1 MYDCVIIDDEPHAI
15 EGLSKYIENFGR
27 LNIKATYSDSL
38 MALKSLENEDGID
51 LIFVDIDMPRI
62 NGIELS
68 KKLRSKTKKL
78 VFTTGHPQY
87 GYDAF
92 KLEADDYLLK
102 PYTLGEFLISMN
114 KLFPEK
120 NTEFKYDRNSTF
132 LVRSK
137 EETPKILSVKF
148 SEVVAVESKLNY
160 VMIHT
165 TKRQILTYMTLKEIS
180 EILNNYPG
188 FLQFQRSF
196 IISEEYIESISGN
209 SIRMVNGC
217 EMTVGEY
224 YRKNFTLFLEE
235 KLIKTKRR

>member
-15 EGLSKYIENFGR
+15 ESLSRYIDNFER
-27 LNIKATYSDSL
+27 LKIRATYTNSL
-38 MALKSLENEDGID
+38 IALKSLEFGEVVD
-51 LIFVDIDMPRI
+51 LILIDIDMPRI

-78 VFTTGHPQY
+78 VFTTGHSQY

-102 PYTLGEFLISMN
+102 PYSLGEFLISMN
-114 KLFPEK
+114 KLFPEQ
-120 NTEFKYDRNSTF
+120 NAELRYERNSTF
-132 LVRSK
+132 LVKSK
-137 EETPKILSVKF
+137 EDNPKILSVRF
-148 SEVVAVESKLNY
+148 SEVIAVESKLNY
-160 VMIHT
+160 VMIYT
-165 TKRQILTYMTLKEIS
+165 TKREILTYMTLTEIAQ
-180 EILNNYPG
+180 ILNKYPG

-196 IISEEYIESISGN
+196 IISEEHIESISGN
-209 SIRMVNGC
+209 TIRMLNGC

-224 YRKNFTLFLEE
+224 YRKNFMLFLDE